1 MLSRMWRK
9 GNPSALLLGMQI
21 GAATMEDSME
31 GPQKLTMEWPYD
43 PVIPLLGIYYKKP
56 KTLIQK
62 NTCTPMFT
70 TALFTIAKVWKQ
82 AKCAS
87 TDERM
92 KKV

>member
-43 PVIPLLGIYYKKP
+43 PVIPLLGIYPKKP
-56 KTLIQK
+56 NTL
-62 NTCTPMFT
+62 
-70 TALFTIAKVWKQ
+70 L
-82 AKCAS
+82 
-87 TDERM
+87 
-92 KKV
+92 

>member
-1 MLSRMWRK
+1 MWRK

-43 PVIPLLGIYYKKP
+43 PVIPLLGIYDKKP

-62 NTCTPMFT
+62 NTCTPIFT
-70 TALFTIAKVWKQ
+70 AALFTIPRFGNSLSAHQ
-82 AKCAS
+82 
-87 TDERM
+87 
-92 KKV
+92 